1 MIAVLLLLLQALV
14 GGLDVEICR
23 NYFGAQISSFEQPID
38 TTALDETLESE
49 TSVAGSSSASTP
61 YPAIFIRA
69 PAILSVC
76 TLIGFQQY
84 FARCVLVIELLSCW
98 AHGAQCR
105 HLFKSSTDACL
116 YAAVAYCVVC
126 TTCCVALLNACQD
139 CTATTL
145 L

>member
-1 MIAVLLLLLQALV
+1 MQHWLLLQALV

-49 TSVAGSSSASTP
+49 TAAAAAGSHSASTP

-76 TLIGFQQY
+76 T
-84 FARCVLVIELLSCW
+84 
-98 AHGAQCR
+98 
-105 HLFKSSTDACL
+105 
-116 YAAVAYCVVC
+116 
-126 TTCCVALLNACQD
+126 
-139 CTATTL
+139 
-145 L
+145 